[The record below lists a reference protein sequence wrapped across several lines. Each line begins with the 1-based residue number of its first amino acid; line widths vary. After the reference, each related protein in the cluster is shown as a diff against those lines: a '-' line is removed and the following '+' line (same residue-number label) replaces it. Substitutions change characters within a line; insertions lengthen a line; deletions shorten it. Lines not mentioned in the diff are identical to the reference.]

1 MRDTPYQ
8 RGMWLRRETLE
19 EFKAICRDEFGV
31 ELSDVEAHERAVAVL
46 DLFSLLYLE
55 RRVEDDDFDSTEAR
69 AVL

>member
-1 MRDTPYQ
+1 
-8 RGMWLRRETLE
+8 MWLRKETLE

-55 RRVEDDDFDSTEAR
+55 RHDEDDNFDSTEAR

>member
-1 MRDTPYQ
+1 
-8 RGMWLRRETLE
+8 MWLRNETLE

-55 RRVEDDDFDSTEAR
+55 RREENDGFDSTEAR